1 MFYFSQQVKVILSV
15 ECLFLDYSTLLL
27 GGRDLVKQEEIGSE
41 WSDMFLLARHET
53 LNYFLMAGSCCN
65 LLQAKLVFI
74 LTVGCKNTDI
84 SNAMTRN

>member
-41 WSDMFLLARHET
+41 WSDMFLISSPRNTKLLFNGRE
-53 LNYFLMAGSCCN
+53 
-65 LLQAKLVFI
+65 LLQSFTSKTGFLY
-74 LTVGCKNTDI
+74 
-84 SNAMTRN
+84 

>member
-41 WSDMFLLARHET
+41 WSDMFLI
-53 LNYFLMAGSCCN
+53 GSPRN
-65 LLQAKLVFI
+65 TKLLFNGRELLQSFTSKTGFLY
-74 LTVGCKNTDI
+74 
-84 SNAMTRN
+84 